1 MTDGDA
7 RAVVITYPAFDEND
21 PLTAGA
27 LRAAGLEIRLEPRL
41 RERSPEQ
48 VLRFMADAT
57 AGVISTDPFDRAV
70 FAGCPWLR
78 VLARVGVGVD
88 TIDVDAATEAGVLIT
103 TTPGINTTS
112 VADHTLALMLACIRR
127 VVENDASIRSGEWS
141 RGGRLT
147 GIELTGATVGIIGL
161 GAIGQAVAQR
171 LAGFEVRI
179 LGYDVSDVEPLG
191 IVRAEL
197 DELLRAADV
206 VTLHVP
212 LLPSTRMLIG
222 ARELALMRSGAILVN
237 ASRGGIVD
245 EEALLQ
251 ALREKRLAG
260 AGLDVFAREPPAGS
274 ALLELSQ
281 VVVSPHIAGIS
292 VSAQQAG
299 LEAAVEAV
307 VAALA
312 GRRPGGLIN
321 PEALASQPSGALD

>member
-1 MTDGDA
+1 M
-7 RAVVITYPAFDEND
+7 
-21 PLTAGA
+21 
-27 LRAAGLEIRLEPRL
+27 
-41 RERSPEQ
+41 
-48 VLRFMADAT
+48 
-57 AGVISTDPFDRAV
+57 
-70 FAGCPWLR
+70 
-78 VLARVGVGVD
+78 
-88 TIDVDAATEAGVLIT
+88 
-103 TTPGINTTS
+103 
-112 VADHTLALMLACIRR
+112 
-127 VVENDASIRSGEWS
+127 
-141 RGGRLT
+141 

-161 GAIGQAVAQR
+161 GAIGQAVARR

-260 AGLDVFAREPPAGS
+260 AGLDVFAREPPVGS